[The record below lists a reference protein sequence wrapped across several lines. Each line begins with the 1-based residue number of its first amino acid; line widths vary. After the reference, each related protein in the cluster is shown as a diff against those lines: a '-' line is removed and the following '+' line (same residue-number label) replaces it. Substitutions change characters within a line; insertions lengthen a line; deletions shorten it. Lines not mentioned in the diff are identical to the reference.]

1 MMKKFASTLG
11 LALLLATISFS
22 QKIAYVD
29 VSKILENLS
38 EYNKAQ
44 EDLEKIAAQWRQ
56 EIAQDYD
63 VIKGLYNRYQAEQ
76 VLLSDDQR
84 KQREEEITEKEK
96 NVREKQKAKFGP
108 DGDLFKKRQDLV
120 QPIQDKVY
128 GAIESYANE
137 NAFDLIFDKG
147 SSAGIIFSNPRYDKT
162 DDILKQLGAKK

>member
-1 MMKKFASTLG
+1 MMKKLASTLG
-11 LALLLATISFS
+11 LLLFLATVSFS

-29 VSKILENLS
+29 VSKILENLG

-76 VLLSDDQR
+76 VLLSDEQR
-84 KQREEEITEKEK
+84 KQREDEIMEKEK
-96 NVREKQKAKFGP
+96 DVREKQKVKFGP
-108 DGDLFKKRQDLV
+108 DGDLFKKRQELV

-137 NAFDLIFDKG
+137 NAFDFIFDKG

>member
-1 MMKKFASTLG
+1 MMKKLASTLG
-11 LALLLATISFS
+11 LLLFLTTVSFS

-29 VSKILENLS
+29 VSKILENLG

-76 VLLSDDQR
+76 VLLSDEQR
-84 KQREEEITEKEK
+84 KQREDEIMGKEK
-96 NVREKQKAKFGP
+96 DVREKQKVKFGP
-108 DGDLFKKRQDLV
+108 DGDLFKKRQELV

-137 NAFDLIFDKG
+137 NAFDFIFDKG

>member
-1 MMKKFASTLG
+1 MMKKLASTLG
-11 LALLLATISFS
+11 LLLFLATLSFS

-29 VSKILENLS
+29 VSKILENLG

-76 VLLSDDQR
+76 VLLSDEQR
-84 KQREEEITEKEK
+84 KQREDEIMEKEK
-96 NVREKQKAKFGP
+96 DVREKQKVKFGP
-108 DGDLFKKRQDLV
+108 DGDLFKKRQELV

-137 NAFDLIFDKG
+137 NAFDFIFDKG